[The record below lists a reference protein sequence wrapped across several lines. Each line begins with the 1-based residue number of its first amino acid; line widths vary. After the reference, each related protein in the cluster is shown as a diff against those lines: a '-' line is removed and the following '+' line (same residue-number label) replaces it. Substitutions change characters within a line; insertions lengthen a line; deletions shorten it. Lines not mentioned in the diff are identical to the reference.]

1 MKDFNIRK
9 LNNEELK
16 AFKKLQKQAILN
28 GLKSKLPVRMK
39 DYIKEYTGSKI
50 FARSDYYFEWFNEI
64 KNFYKKQAKKVNILI
79 EKHDLEITKR
89 DEIKKIEGRS
99 LKGMLALY
107 TDYLKTFKN
116 VLNKN
121 YLSTINKE
129 TKELDKQIKNKI
141 AGKKPKI
148 YFIPKAVL
156 STFGGSKIALAYN
169 NYMQA
174 LAVSGLIDTAN
185 VFARIPIDI
194 FDKIL
199 RSHKDDFE
207 LVYKY
212 RSAEISDDE
221 AYFIA
226 IVDILESEYP
236 NIWDKIKYD
245 VIMPKNYKGNKD
257 KYISE
262 YLDTLRNLS
271 DEEYYM

>member
-1 MKDFNIRK
+1 MKEFNIRG
-9 LNNEELK
+9 LNRDERRE
-16 AFKKLQKQAILN
+16 FKKLQRQAISN
-28 GLKSKLPVRMK
+28 GLKTNLPVSMEEYVR
-39 DYIKEYTGSKI
+39 EYTGSKV
-50 FARSDYYFEWFNEI
+50 FAKSDYYFEWFNEI
-64 KNFYKKQAKKVNILI
+64 KIFYKKQAKAVNKKI
-79 EKHDLEITKR
+79 EKYDLEITKR

-99 LKGMLALY
+99 LKGMFALY

-121 YLSTINKE
+121 YLSVTNKE
-129 TKELDKQIKNKI
+129 TKELDKQIKAKI
-141 AGKKPKI
+141 AGEKPKI
-148 YFIPKAVL
+148 YFIRKATL
-156 STFGGSKIALAYN
+156 SSFGGSRIALSYN

-174 LAVSGLIDTAN
+174 LAVSGLTDTAN

-199 RSHKDDFE
+199 KKYEDDFE

-212 RSAEISDDE
+212 RTSEVSDDE
-221 AYFIA
+221 SYFIT

-245 VIMPKNYKGNKD
+245 VIIPKNYEGNKD
-257 KYISE
+257 EYISD

-271 DEEYYM
+271 NEEYYM